1 MGIGSIGFGF
11 LAGVLSTLSPCVL
24 PLLPLVLGSAAAAH
38 RYGMAALA
46 AGLVVAFVA
55 VGLFVATIGFSIG
68 LDSDFFRNAS
78 AVLLAGVGIVLLS
91 GALQQRFAI
100 AASGAGNA
108 GNRLLERL
116 SPAGLGGQF
125 VVGLVLGTIWSPC
138 VGPTLGAASVLAAQ
152 GRDLGSVAA
161 VMAAFGVG
169 AAVPLVLVGSLSR
182 EAMKR
187 WRGRMMGAGQA
198 GKYVLGA
205 GALLVA
211 ALILTGW
218 DKALEAALVRAS
230 PEWLIDLTSRF

>member
-1 MGIGSIGFGF
+1 M
-11 LAGVLSTLSPCVL
+11 
-24 PLLPLVLGSAAAAH
+24 
-38 RYGMAALA
+38 
-46 AGLVVAFVA
+46 
-55 VGLFVATIGFSIG
+55 
-68 LDSDFFRNAS
+68 
-78 AVLLAGVGIVLLS
+78 
-91 GALQQRFAI
+91 QQRFAI